1 MCVGLWGVGLAT
13 RKCDINVVPLGA
25 DTDSWVLR
33 QDGTMFHNNEQKG
46 KLTDVPQE
54 GDVVVSLQFAQLY
67 GYEQILCIPM
77 CMFFVNFVFRY
88 TVLIYAE
95 VCVHV
100 HTSLTGVGGGAGGG
114 GIN

>member
-54 GDVVVSLQFAQLY
+54 GDVVVSLHFAQLY
-67 GYEQILCIPM
+67 GYERILCILM
-77 CMFFVNFVFRY
+77 YSCFLLVLYNFRY
-88 TVLIYAE
+88 TVLIYAH

-100 HTSLTGVGGGAGGG
+100 HTSLTLSL
-114 GIN
+114 IHI